1 MFCSLFKHIRINLHI
16 LLIILLLRTSLIK
29 HYQYRVMKREQELLI
44 NLKSGD
50 YDAFRILY
58 DCYASQLKGFIIAM
72 IRSEQ
77 IADDIIQD
85 TFLKIWINRQIID
98 PELSFKSYLF
108 RIAKNSVIDEFRKT
122 ASDPLFE
129 DYMLHCENIKISENT
144 IDRTIDFNQF
154 RADLEQAKS
163 KLTPKQR
170 EIFELNKE
178 AGFSAKEIAGMLNIN
193 EQTVYNQLSISLQII
208 KKEIPYSLY
217 FAILIYNIC

>member
-163 KLTPKQR
+163 KLTPIQR
-170 EIFELNKE
+170 EIFDLNKE
-178 AGFSAKEIAGMLNIN
+178 AGFSA
-193 EQTVYNQLSISLQII
+193 
-208 KKEIPYSLY
+208 
-217 FAILIYNIC
+217 